1 MTEEERELDVIV
13 IGGGCSGLSAAY
25 HIKKC
30 KSDTKILVLE
40 AKGIVYVI
48 KMIP

>member
-1 MTEEERELDVIV
+1 MTEVEQEFDVII

-30 KSDTKILVLE
+30 KSDTKIVVLE

-48 KMIP
+48 KISP